1 MSLKRRVVARIVG
14 QFHRPRGPVGHLVG
28 WTMAHRSSNRE
39 RNIWAVSLLDV
50 QPDDRVLELG
60 FGPGIAIREAAR
72 LAVHGQACGVDHSEV
87 MVRQAIRRNS
97 ASVRSG
103 HVDLRL
109 GSAQTLPDFGEPFDK
124 ILAVNSA
131 GFWPEPVKRLRQLRG
146 LLRAGGRI
154 AIVSQPRC
162 PGATQETSVKAADE
176 LVEKLT
182 AAGYAR
188 VHVET
193 LNLSPPVVC
202 VLGTVPSDEPQ
213 AK

>member
-1 MSLKRRVVARIVG
+1 MTLKRRVVARIVD

-28 WTMAHRSSNRE
+28 WIMANRSSNRE

-72 LAVHGQACGVDHSEV
+72 LAVHGQVCGVDHSEV
-87 MVRQAIRRNS
+87 MVRQAARRNS

-103 HVDLRL
+103 HIDLRL

-124 ILAVNSA
+124 VLAVNSA
-131 GFWPEPVKRLRQLRG
+131 GFWPEPVERLRQLRG

-162 PGATQETSVKAADE
+162 HGATQETSVKAADE

-182 AAGYAR
+182 AAGYAC

-202 VLGTVPSDEPQ
+202 VLGTAPSDGPPV
-213 AK
+213 K

>member
-1 MSLKRRVVARIVG
+1 MTLKRRVVARIAD

-28 WTMAHRSSNRE
+28 WIMASRSSNRE

-60 FGPGIAIREAAR
+60 FGPGIAIREAAW
-72 LAVHGQACGVDHSEV
+72 LAVHGQVCGVDHSEV
-87 MVRQAIRRNS
+87 MVRQAVRRNS

-109 GSAQTLPDFGEPFDK
+109 GSAQTLPGFGEPFDK
-124 ILAVNSA
+124 VLAVNSA
-131 GFWPEPVKRLRQLRG
+131 GFWPEPVERLRQLRG

-162 PGATQETSVKAADE
+162 PGATRGTSVKAADE

-182 AAGYAR
+182 AAGYAC

-193 LNLSPPVVC
+193 LNLNPPVVC
-202 VLGTVPSDEPQ
+202 VLGTAPSDGPPV
-213 AK
+213 K